1 MHFILGFAA
10 FVALVTIGF
19 GQRAAVVTTQIF
31 LILAGSGAA
40 WVAYMIATRVLQ

>member
-1 MHFILGFAA
+1 MHFLLGFAA
-10 FVALVTIGF
+10 LAGLITVAF

-40 WVAYMIATRVLQ
+40 WVAYMIVTRVLQ